1 MIGKKKI
8 VGVCLTKIHD
18 ATRSDLVN
26 RLHHLAQ
33 KEDIKLIFFNSFVDF
48 YNNDAFDEGARS
60 VYSLIN
66 YDVLDALVVICES
79 FYNKDIASGIIRNA
93 KLNDVPVVLVNGEEE
108 GCWSIRSEYEE
119 AFKAVIRHVITEHK
133 VTDTFFIAGNRENDP
148 DSVTRIRCYREVLE
162 EQGLHF
168 DDSLVGYGGYWED
181 PARLIAYSLISER
194 EKLPQ
199 AIFCANDYMAI
210 AVCKELSLRGYSVPE
225 DVIVTG
231 FDGVPE
237 AEHFSPH
244 LTTCCENLEA
254 LAELTV
260 KAIQIATK
268 DGSIPETLTYSFI
281 PQISESCGCKKYTQE
296 DFRDVAA
303 DLYNTIHEMEEH
315 EDFEYNW
322 IDHML
327 DISEMNALSATLSG
341 CMLENSYVC
350 LNSDFVS
357 SAMELSRE
365 KENTQLF
372 SDELMLIPSMY
383 SCVDTRRE
391 AKIYRK
397 AMVPDF
403 EGWLRDGTSYVL
415 TSVYVGSRVCGYYAV
430 RTDNIPYCKHKI
442 KRVLK
447 TINIAFN
454 VAINHFSQAK
464 LRQSMERAALTNSV
478 TGMPNLKGAVK
489 WFEEFSAQPENR
501 EKSLSISVY
510 ALPKYNYI
518 LENYGIVAAEE
529 AVRLAAE
536 ALKLAN
542 QTDCYIAQFAE
553 DGFVVVNY
561 YDDPTTIGDVIYKA
575 TTTFFGVIEGYNSTS
590 GKEYYVEVNCGCTV
604 VNSGWEGSLE
614 GFIKFANGEMYMNR
628 LKNGSGEVI
637 KENTT
642 PKEHYKAFELLV
654 EKNLF
659 SYHFQPIVS
668 AKTGEIYAYEAL
680 MRTDP
685 SIGMNPLEVLSTAKE
700 YRRLYEIERATMFNV
715 MARYAEDADSFGG
728 RMVFIN
734 TIPGHFLQNEDINE
748 LVEKYGSN
756 MDKFV
761 YELTE
766 QDAVADGELNAI
778 RRLSGSGEVAQI
790 AIDDYGTGHSNI
802 VNLMRYAPQ
811 IIKIDRFLI
820 TDIHR
825 NQNKQ
830 MFVRSTIEF
839 ARLNGIKV
847 LAEGVETSN
856 ELRTVIDLGVDLIQ
870 GYYTARPAPEPIPAI
885 PDDIRREIQ
894 EANPL
899 Y

>member
-1 MIGKKKI
+1 MIGNKKI

-18 ATRSDLVN
+18 ATRSDYVN

-33 KEDIKLIFFNSFVDF
+33 KADIKLIFFNSFVDF

-66 YDVLDALVVICES
+66 YELLDALVVVYDS
-79 FYNKDIASGIIRNA
+79 FYNRNVASGIVRNA
-93 KLNDVPVVLVNGEEE
+93 RMNDIPVILVNGEED
-108 GCWSIRSEYEE
+108 GCWSILADYET
-119 AFKAVIRHVITEHK
+119 AFKNVMRHVIAEHN
-133 VTDTFFIAGNRENDP
+133 VTDTVFIAGNRDNDP
-148 DSVTRIRCYREVLE
+148 DSVIRISCYREVLE
-162 EQGLHF
+162 ESGIPYDEERVF
-168 DDSLVGYGGYWED
+168 YGGYWDD
-181 PARLIAYSLISER
+181 PARLIAYDLVSNG
-194 EKLPQ
+194 KKPPQ
-199 AIFCANDYMAI
+199 AIFCANDYMAL
-210 AVCKELSLRGYSVPE
+210 AVCKELALHGYSVPE

-237 AEHFSPH
+237 AEHFAPT
-244 LTTCCENLEA
+244 LTTCCMDMEA

-260 KAIQIATK
+260 QAVAAACGGEQPC
-268 DGSIPETLTYSFI
+268 GLQYSYAAN
-281 PQISESCGCKKYTQE
+281 ISESCGCRKYTQD
-296 DFRDVAA
+296 DFRDIAS
-303 DLYNTIHEMEEH
+303 DLFHTIHEMEEH

-322 IDHML
+322 IDRML
-327 DISEMNALSATLSG
+327 EISDMNELSATLSG

-372 SDELMLIPSMY
+372 SDEMMLISSVY
-383 SCVDTRRE
+383 SGVETRRE
-391 AKIYRK
+391 AKIARTS
-397 AMVPDF
+397 MVPDL
-403 EGWLRDGTSYVL
+403 EGWLKDDSSYIL
-415 TSVYVGSRVCGYYAV
+415 SSIYVGGKVCGYYAV
-430 RTDNIPYCKHKI
+430 RTNNIPYCKHKI

-454 VAINHFSQAK
+454 VAINHFSQMK
-464 LRQSMERAALTNSV
+464 LRQSMERAAFTNVV

-489 WFEEFSAQPENR
+489 WFEEFTAQPESHS
-501 EKSLSISVY
+501 KTISVSVY
-510 ALPKYNYI
+510 GLPKYNYL
-518 LENYGIVAAEE
+518 LENYGVDIAED
-529 AVRLAAE
+529 AMRFVSE

-542 QTDCYIAQFAE
+542 QTDCYIAQCADDE
-553 DGFVVVNY
+553 FVVVNY
-561 YDDPTTIGDVIYKA
+561 YEDPTTISDVIYKA
-575 TTTFFGVIEGYNSTS
+575 TTTFFGIIEGYNSTS
-590 GKEYYVEVNCGCTV
+590 GKEYFVEVNCGCTV

-614 GFIKFANGEMYMNR
+614 GFIKFANSEMYMNR
-628 LKNGSGEVI
+628 LKQGSGEVI
-637 KENTT
+637 KENIAS
-642 PKEHYKAFELLV
+642 KEHYQLFEVLIA
-654 EKNLF
+654 KNMF

-685 SIGMNPLEVLSTAKE
+685 SIGMNPLQVLSTAKE
-700 YRRLYEIERATMFNV
+700 YHRLYDIEKATLFNI
-715 MARYAEDADSFGG
+715 MARYAEDRDSFGG
-728 RMVFIN
+728 HMVFIN
-734 TIPGHFLQNEDINE
+734 TIPGHFLNDDDINVLTE
-748 LVEKYGSN
+748 RYGEYLDS
-756 MDKFV
+756 FV

-766 QDAVADGELNAI
+766 QDTVSDDELNAM
-778 RRLSGSGEVAQI
+778 RRLGGNSGASQI

-820 TDIHR
+820 TDIHKD
-825 NQNKQ
+825 QNKQ

-856 ELRTVIDLGVDLIQ
+856 ELRMVIDLGVDLVQ
-870 GYYTARPAPEPIPAI
+870 GYYTARPAPQPIPAI
-885 PDDIRREIQ
+885 SDDIRKEIQ